1 MILFIN
7 GSPNKDGNTARLA
20 RELIGDRPYEQLNL
34 AEHKV
39 YGYGQNYGDDDFED
53 VLARIE
59 AADTLVVGSPV
70 YYAAPNGALCAFLD
84 RLFYMKSGAYAYKPA
99 AAVVSC
105 RRAGSTAALDQL
117 NKYFTIAHMPIVSSQ
132 YWNSVHGNTPEEVR
146 QDKEGLQI
154 MRTLGDNMAWLL
166 KCIEAAKGTVPYP
179 VREPWTPTNFIR

>member
-39 YGYGQNYGDDDFED
+39 YGYGQSYGDDDFED

-70 YYAAPNGALCAFLD
+70 YWHSLSGMLCNLLD
-84 RLFYMKSGAYAYKPA
+84 RFYG
-99 AAVVSC
+99 
-105 RRAGSTAALDQL
+105 
-117 NKYFTIAHMPIVSSQ
+117 
-132 YWNSVHGNTPEEVR
+132 
-146 QDKEGLQI
+146 
-154 MRTLGDNMAWLL
+154 
-166 KCIEAAKGTVPYP
+166 P
-179 VREPWTPTNFIR
+179 VREGSMSGKTLYFVFQGGTPTREMLDWGEYTMKRFAALYGMTYGGMVDNTHEARALSKKLA

>member
-39 YGYGQNYGDDDFED
+39 YGYGQNCGDDDFED

-70 YYAAPNGALCAFLD
+70 YWHNLSGMLRNLLD
-84 RLFYMKSGAYAYKPA
+84 RFYG
-99 AAVVSC
+99 
-105 RRAGSTAALDQL
+105 
-117 NKYFTIAHMPIVSSQ
+117 
-132 YWNSVHGNTPEEVR
+132 
-146 QDKEGLQI
+146 
-154 MRTLGDNMAWLL
+154 
-166 KCIEAAKGTVPYP
+166 P
-179 VREPWTPTNFIR
+179 VREGSMSGKTLYFVFQGGAPTREMLDWGEYTMKRFAALYGMTYGGMVDNTHEARALSKKLA